1 MYFFQSL
8 LDLKDRFNYFLV
20 NSFNN
25 DKMFKQMIAADFE
38 YFLNL
43 NPKSPEY
50 LSLFIDEKLKKGVRG
65 VRLKLIVFI
74 REMLC
79 CPYFNYVAQWSVF
92 TIF

>member
-1 MYFFQSL
+1 MAA
-8 LDLKDRFNYFLV
+8 
-20 NSFNN
+20 SFNN

-65 VRLKLIVFI
+65 VIQKFI
-74 REMLC
+74 ELNKYLNTNIIC
-79 CPYFNYVAQWSVF
+79 F
-92 TIF
+92 